1 MPTEGDRESA
11 AFTLTWIGLRQQDG
25 SQIVP
30 QAAFALT
37 NITLA
42 FIDTNSSLI
51 LNTVIHI
58 VDDDAQVRAA
68 TSFLLAGQGYAT
80 QVYADAEEFLAQAR
94 LGRGCILLDLRMN
107 GRSGLDLL
115 EELPRR
121 GVTLP
126 VIMISGH
133 GELSLAVKAM
143 KLGAV
148 DFLEKPYQ
156 EGELVAAIE
165 RALETADKRYG
176 RAEAKTAATAR
187 LERLSPRERQ
197 ILQGLLAGLPNKV
210 IARKLD
216 LSPRTVEMHRANMMA
231 DLGISSLPE
240 AIRLAID
247 AELTPLDGDATEI
260 LPPAP
265 VLPAPRPRAAG
276 ERGGT
281 GEVLPEVIDVLEGTT
296 DSAFL
301 LDAQWRFTYLN
312 ANARETLGAGRELL
326 GAGLW
331 ETFPL
336 SASTQAWDQMHRAAT
351 DRQPVRFQFY
361 QPDLGKWFDVNVR
374 PSGSGLQVFF
384 RDITAERRTSA
395 SLKMSDE
402 TLRLVLEA
410 VGDGA
415 WDWNIPA
422 DEVAT
427 SPRFLERLGYPDS
440 DQLRTFERVRETI
453 HPDDWPAFSARLNDH
468 LEGRSEI
475 ASCEYRIRRSDGT
488 WMWNLN
494 RGRVVERDPVTGAPL
509 RMVGTNID
517 ITERKEKDARALE
530 ALERLNLAQK
540 SAGAGLWEFDVETGR
555 ARHSPRSLELLGF
568 EPDHSEFVTREEWI
582 ARTHPDDVAR
592 VAEVMKRAVEAGG
605 VHRAV
610 FRSLGVDG
618 RKRRVL
624 ALGEVLKA
632 DAGPSVRVV
641 GINFDITEL
650 TEAELGPE

>member
-1 MPTEGDRESA
+1 MPS
-11 AFTLTWIGLRQQDG
+11 
-25 SQIVP
+25 
-30 QAAFALT
+30 
-37 NITLA
+37 
-42 FIDTNSSLI
+42 
-51 LNTVIHI
+51 VIHI

-133 GELSLAVKAM
+133 GELGLAVKAM

-156 EGELVAAIE
+156 EGELVTAIE
-165 RALETADKRYG
+165 RALETAEKRHG
-176 RAEAKTAATAR
+176 RAEAKTAAAAR
-187 LERLSPRERQ
+187 LDRLSPRERQ

-216 LSPRTVEMHRANMMA
+216 LSPRTVEMHRANMMS

-247 AELTPLDGDATEI
+247 AELTPLDGDGNEA
-260 LPPAP
+260 LPPSP
-265 VLPAPRPRAAG
+265 VLPAPRQRSAS
-276 ERGGT
+276 ERGEPGD
-281 GEVLPEVIDVLEGTT
+281 VLPEVIDVLEGTT

-301 LDAQWRFTYLN
+301 LDAHWRFTYLN
-312 ANARETLGAGRELL
+312 SNARESLGAERELL
-326 GAGLW
+326 GAVLW
-331 ETFPL
+331 EAFPL
-336 SASTQAWDQMHRAAT
+336 SAATQAWDKMHRAAA
-351 DRQPVRFQFY
+351 DRQPARFQFY
-361 QPDLGKWFDVNVR
+361 HPDLGKWFDVNIR
-374 PSGSGLQVFF
+374 PSGGGLQVFF
-384 RDITAERRTSA
+384 RDITEERKASA
-395 SLKMSDE
+395 SLKMSED

-422 DEVAT
+422 NEVVT

-440 DQLRTFERVRETI
+440 EQVRAFERVREAI
-453 HPDDWPAFSARLNDH
+453 HPDDWPTFSASLNDH
-468 LEGRSEI
+468 LEGRSEL
-475 ASCEYRIRRSDGT
+475 ASCEYRIRRGDGT

-494 RGRVVERDPVTGAPL
+494 RGRVIERDPATGMPI
-509 RMVGTNID
+509 RMVGMNMD
-517 ITERKEKDARALE
+517 ITERKESEARSLE

-555 ARHSPRSLELLGF
+555 ARHSPRSLKLLGF

-582 ARTHPDDVAR
+582 ARTHPDDVPR
-592 VAEVMKRAVEAGG
+592 VADVMKRAVEAGG
-605 VHRAV
+605 IQRVV
-610 FRSLGVDG
+610 FRSLGADG
-618 RKRRVL
+618 RERRVL
-624 ALGEVLKA
+624 AIGEVLRA
-632 DAGPSVRVV
+632 DAGHSMRVV
-641 GINFDITEL
+641 GINFDITGI
-650 TEAELGPE
+650 TEDELGLE